1 MTSSPLP
8 RKYLWW
14 IQISSATCVLF
25 GNMFFVRH
33 VWKRNRH
40 RDGGGTRTSQLT
52 RSSSDTFFISL
63 FLSMGASGWLSYAF
77 LTDNYFLCVTAGT
90 SLAAHVV
97 CMMSMWFRPTSS
109 RTERFSVIEA
119 SGSDSSLPQ
128 FPPPSSSSHPLPSL

>member
-1 MTSSPLP
+1 MTSSLLP

-33 VWKRNRH
+33 IVWKRNRE
-40 RDGGGTRTSQLT
+40 GGTRTSSHS
-52 RSSSDTFFISL
+52 RDTFFISL

-77 LTDNYFLCVTAGT
+77 LTDNSFLCVTAGT